1 VVVSEHEQDVG
12 LGARVAPEL
21 CGGRALVQMY
31 RRAFAAAEH
40 READVVGLAPLI
52 GDANLVMV
60 VAGQG

>member
-1 VVVSEHEQDVG
+1 
-12 LGARVAPEL
+12 
-21 CGGRALVQMY
+21 MY